1 MQTEE
6 LRQSFSSHARSNQ
19 VNGNCKLCLI
29 ESLQKA
35 FVFVCTALSAQ
46 IEELRQD
53 RVTHVG
59 STQEGGN
66 SQLGGSVGV
75 LFSKE
80 PLFDINARSADWSA
94 EVKSPNSFCV
104 HPISW

>member
-29 ESLQKA
+29 EYLQKA
-35 FVFVCTALSAQ
+35 FVLCTALSAQ

-53 RVTHVG
+53 RVTHIG

-66 SQLGGSVGV
+66 SQLGGVSGCSSPKSLCLISTHALQIGV
-75 LFSKE
+75 LK
-80 PLFDINARSADWSA
+80 
-94 EVKSPNSFCV
+94 
-104 HPISW
+104 

>member
-35 FVFVCTALSAQ
+35 FVLCTVLSAQ

-59 STQEGGN
+59 STQEGDN
-66 SQLGGSVGV
+66 SQLGGVSGCSSPKSLCLISTHALPIGV
-75 LFSKE
+75 LK
-80 PLFDINARSADWSA
+80 
-94 EVKSPNSFCV
+94 
-104 HPISW
+104 

>member
-35 FVFVCTALSAQ
+35 FVLYTALSAQ

-66 SQLGGSVGV
+66 SQLGGVSGCSSPKSLCLISTHALQIGV
-75 LFSKE
+75 LK
-80 PLFDINARSADWSA
+80 
-94 EVKSPNSFCV
+94 
-104 HPISW
+104 

>member
-6 LRQSFSSHARSNQ
+6 LRQSFSSHAMSNQ

-46 IEELRQD
+46 VEELRQD
-53 RVTHVG
+53 HVTHVG

-66 SQLGGSVGV
+66 SQLGGVSGCSSTKS
-75 LFSKE
+75 LYLILS
-80 PLFDINARSADWSA
+80 ARSADWSA